1 MDQLTSSL
9 IAMRK
14 KEKVRDLADL
24 MPDSNKAP
32 VKPKISEK
40 DQFAI

>member
-1 MDQLTSSL
+1 MEQLISSL

-14 KEKVRDLADL
+14 KEKGRNLVDIL
-24 MPDSNKAP
+24 PDKPPA
-32 VKPKISEK
+32 KPKISEK